1 MTAGHCSQER
11 RSVRLLWASG
21 RHIFINW
28 SIHKCVLCVFLF
40 KGTLFDTYC
49 RFIHIERTVN
59 STVTHAYAKMNTC
72 IFSMKHISLLVLWNT
87 GRHASTTCGGHLNN
101 EVANKKHKNA
111 ENGTLVYRMRVA
123 RSSGEEASR
132 STSSANVRVRRLR
145 LFAALC
151 TSMNDL
157 KSVGVDFGLQINF
170 AK

>member
-28 SIHKCVLCVFLF
+28 SIYKCVLCVFLF

-101 EVANKKHKNA
+101 EIAKKSIKMQKTGRLFTVWELQEA
-111 ENGTLVYRMRVA
+111 AARRPLVQP
-123 RSSGEEASR
+123 
-132 STSSANVRVRRLR
+132 RVRTCVSGDSDCSP
-145 LFAALC
+145 LC
-151 TSMNDL
+151 ARPWTTSKVWVSTL
-157 KSVGVDFGLQINF
+157 GYK
-170 AK
+170 